1 MASLAVS
8 QKDIKKCPV
17 HQLGS
22 SKPGACQ
29 YEAGCPGEQ
38 HDGIQIP
45 NAGVQRPAGG
55 PAAKPKELGLH
66 VQKTTCRAKNGTKND
81 KTGTACPENNMR
93 SQTAQ
98 KKTKLYQDTNWTY
111 TKHWTVNIDPRR
123 TMGRHELG
131 AKHGMLRGDVKSH
144 KNKTTQ
150 VHKNLCQTRR
160 GRRRTSWRTRATRGE
175 DHEDGEYV
183 ERGLHQ
189 RAALQKELTK
199 QRPQTKKSSFLNSS
213 VDILS
218 YPPIHNTSPTS
229 FLPPHPPSPVI
240 QCLNI

>member
-1 MASLAVS
+1 MRQGAQGSNMMEFRYQMQEYRDLQVDQQQNQRNWDCMSRKQHVEPKTA
-8 QKDIKKCPV
+8 QKMTK
-17 HQLGS
+17 
-22 SKPGACQ
+22 
-29 YEAGCPGEQ
+29 
-38 HDGIQIP
+38 
-45 NAGVQRPAGG
+45 
-55 PAAKPKELGLH
+55 LGLH
-66 VQKTTCRAKNGTKND
+66 VQKTTCGAKRHK
-81 KTGTACPENNMR
+81 
-93 SQTAQ
+93 
-98 KKTKLYQDTNWTY
+98 KKTKLYRDTNWTY

-229 FLPPHPPSPVI
+229 FVPPHPPSPVI